1 MKIQKRIVFEGKTYE
16 FLSDDSRELDS
27 STLFVRTKRNAA
39 FMPVADT
46 RADLDSAKL
55 APESSTAK
63 SSSKIA
69 QESNIA
75 TESSATPE
83 STSIPFIDAHDLAQ
97 YFAPLPR
104 IIGITGTNGK
114 TTTAALIY
122 SLLLDLGHSCA
133 LLGTRGA
140 FKDEVRIREK
150 GLTTPGAL
158 ELYAILDEV
167 RGCEFLV
174 MEVSSHAIDQER
186 CAGVDFYA
194 KVLTNITSDHL
205 DYHKTIDEYVRV
217 KNSFFAD
224 DALKIINADEPK
236 ARYNPA
242 NAYTYGIER
251 AANLKV
257 DAYSL
262 DSGIYAHVSYV
273 DAGCAAGYAGGL
285 AADAGADAS
294 AALHTAEREQSVI
307 EAKLYGKHNLYNI
320 LAALLCVKEV
330 CKKRAGECGA
340 ESKKVDSSANAERG
354 GVDSKKME
362 SEKTESSEVDS
373 GFLDSRARAKPAPKA
388 PRIADIAQ
396 ELLNFGGV
404 EGRMEIIS
412 EEPLIIVDFAH
423 THDGMEKI
431 FESFKARDV
440 AVVFGAG
447 GDRDAIK
454 RPKMGACAYQY
465 ARKLYIT
472 SDNPR
477 SEDPQK
483 IIDEILTGLPKER
496 KKRVVCDTD
505 RRAIIA
511 HAVAE
516 LESNEV
522 LLILGKGDEKYQI
535 IGDEKYHFDDKEEAL
550 KALNALK
557 TAKNR

>member
-1 MKIQKRIVFEGKTYE
+1 MKIKKHLVFEGKTYE

-27 STLFVRTKRNAA
+27 NTLFVRTKRNAA

-46 RADLDSAKL
+46 RADSAKL
-55 APESSTAK
+55 APESS
-63 SSSKIA
+63 IA
-69 QESNIA
+69 P
-75 TESSATPE
+75 ESSAAPK
-83 STSIPFIDAHDLAQ
+83 STSIPFIDAHDLAR

-140 FKDEVRIREK
+140 FKDEVRIRKK
-150 GLTTPGAL
+150 GLTTPGVL

-186 CAGVDFYA
+186 CAGIDFYA

-236 ARYNPA
+236 ARYNHA
-242 NAYTYGIER
+242 NAHTYGIER

-262 DSGIYAHVSYV
+262 DSGIYAHVSYA
-273 DAGCAAGYAGGL
+273 DAGYAGASHTGVGYVEGL
-285 AADAGADAS
+285 AGRAEAGAGVGAAS
-294 AALHTAEREQSVI
+294 HTAEREQSVI

-320 LAALLCVKEV
+320 LAALLCVKEA
-330 CKKRAGECGA
+330 CKKRAGECG
-340 ESKKVDSSANAERG
+340 ESESSLDSGFSDSSARG
-354 GVDSKKME
+354 KS
-362 SEKTESSEVDS
+362 
-373 GFLDSRARAKPAPKA
+373 APKA
-388 PRIADIAQ
+388 PHIADIAQ

-447 GDRDAIK
+447 GDRDATK

-483 IIDEILTGLPKER
+483 IIDEILAGLPKER

-505 RRAIIA
+505 RRAMIA
-511 HAVAE
+511 RAVAE

-535 IGDEKYHFDDKEEAL
+535 IGDEKHHFDDKEETL